1 MFCALC
7 CPVQFSI
14 IISKKNSSILKAGLL
29 TEATIIL
36 FLGGFERILIL
47 TTGT

>member
-1 MFCALC
+1 MLSCSVFNYNF
-7 CPVQFSI
+7 Q
-14 IISKKNSSILKAGLL
+14 KNSSILKACLL
-29 TEATIIL
+29 TEVAIIL